1 MYFFLPTKKPLN
13 KQLLLYDLPVSR
25 PVPEPQ
31 SQLHPPAETPL
42 SLGSVESEDM
52 GTVDNPL
59 VIASE
64 EELQGEDDEVTSAFS
79 GESGNAVL
87 AFRDIFYFC
96 FITFKMPLYTCLM
109 ACSFS

>member
-1 MYFFLPTKKPLN
+1 MPTKKPLN

-42 SLGSVESEDM
+42 SLGSVESEGM

-109 ACSFS
+109 A